1 MSDQHA
7 KSPHWD
13 HCSTCT
19 YPWPCREALLV
30 QIAALRDGLAT
41 IVQAFTSGIYCAN
54 CGASL
59 DTEGCDCV
67 ISVARALLAP
77 PAAP

>member
-1 MSDQHA
+1 
-7 KSPHWD
+7 
-13 HCSTCT
+13 
-19 YPWPCREALLV
+19 V